1 MPTNVIVN
9 GSFDQNPGDAN
20 FGWSGTDL
28 ETTYSENTYQGNGS
42 NDSVA
47 EMNGDANQTTVM
59 QQTFSVAA
67 GQTTDLV
74 FEAALRAQNTVAG
87 EDGFT
92 VQINDRGGP
101 RFSTSM
107 QPC

>member
-9 GSFDQNPGDAN
+9 GSFDHNPGDAN

-28 ETTYSENTYQGNGS
+28 ETTYSENTYQSNGS

-47 EMNGDANQTTVM
+47 EMNGGANQTTVM

-74 FEAALRAQNTVAG
+74 FEGALRSQKTIAG

-92 VQINDRGGP
+92 VQITDNVGAVIFESP
-101 RFSTSM
+101 I
-107 QPC
+107 